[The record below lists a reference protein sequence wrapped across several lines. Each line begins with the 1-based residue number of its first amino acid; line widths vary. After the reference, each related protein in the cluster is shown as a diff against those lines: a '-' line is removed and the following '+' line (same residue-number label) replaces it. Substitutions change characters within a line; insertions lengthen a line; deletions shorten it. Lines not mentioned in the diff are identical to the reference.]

1 MHRNNNRIRN
11 RQRASSEPV
20 VRTSVRDAFQN
31 ALARLGVGMPN
42 LLEGTSYPMTRL
54 TRNFNLLNSLYRSH
68 WVVRRIVDT
77 IPQDMCKNWIQITSK
92 LAPELLDKATAE
104 ERHIQ
109 LSRNILKGLRWGRL
123 YGGAIGL
130 MLIKG
135 QGDDLSQPL
144 DLERIMPGD
153 FVGIMVLD
161 RWNGCY
167 PSMTV
172 CSDISDPEF
181 GLPEYYYVTDP
192 ETQMNINIH
201 HSRILRF
208 EGLELPY
215 WESLAEQYWGASVVE
230 VVFDELR
237 KRDNVSWN
245 IAQLTFMAQMRVMK
259 VKDLDQMLST
269 LDPEAVKQIYST
281 MEMQNWLLSN
291 SGMQLMGAEDDFVT
305 HQYTFSGIADVYDK
319 FMLDVSGAAE
329 IPVTKLFG
337 RSPAG
342 MNATGESDLQ
352 NYYDMIEE
360 KQESV
365 MRPILDKVMPVHA
378 MSSWGFIPD
387 DMDYKFNPV
396 QRTTQ
401 EKLANIVQQ
410 RTAAVLDAYNAGLIG
425 RQTALKELQQ
435 MKDETGM
442 WSNITDDEI
451 EEADEKPQITAGED
465 ESDPAPTLEEA
476 FKRKVN
482 DADWEENKHPRG
494 YDGKFG
500 AGSGGSSSIDKDTRQ
515 EYNKKFQGIY
525 TSNGV
530 EVQSVSDHAIG
541 RFKQRGISA
550 DEVKNILTSKESFI
564 HDGNSSRTTCFE
576 KNRIRVVV
584 DNQTGRIVSVMHTGG
599 NRK

>member
-1 MHRNNNRIRN
+1 
-11 RQRASSEPV
+11 
-20 VRTSVRDAFQN
+20 
-31 ALARLGVGMPN
+31 
-42 LLEGTSYPMTRL
+42 
-54 TRNFNLLNSLYRSH
+54 
-68 WVVRRIVDT
+68 
-77 IPQDMCKNWIQITSK
+77 
-92 LAPELLDKATAE
+92 
-104 ERHIQ
+104 
-109 LSRNILKGLRWGRL
+109 
-123 YGGAIGL
+123 
-130 MLIKG
+130 
-135 QGDDLSQPL
+135 
-144 DLERIMPGD
+144 
-153 FVGIMVLD
+153 
-161 RWNGCY
+161 
-167 PSMTV
+167 
-172 CSDISDPEF
+172 
-181 GLPEYYYVTDP
+181 
-192 ETQMNINIH
+192 
-201 HSRILRF
+201 
-208 EGLELPY
+208 
-215 WESLAEQYWGASVVE
+215 
-230 VVFDELR
+230 
-237 KRDNVSWN
+237 
-245 IAQLTFMAQMRVMK
+245 
-259 VKDLDQMLST
+259 MLST